1 MYLDGSTEAL
11 KIPFACEGVVD
22 DNQGRFTSF
31 RAFPAALVRGYVRS

>member
-11 KIPFACEGVVD
+11 KIPFACEGVD

-31 RAFPAALVRGYVRS
+31 GTAAAP